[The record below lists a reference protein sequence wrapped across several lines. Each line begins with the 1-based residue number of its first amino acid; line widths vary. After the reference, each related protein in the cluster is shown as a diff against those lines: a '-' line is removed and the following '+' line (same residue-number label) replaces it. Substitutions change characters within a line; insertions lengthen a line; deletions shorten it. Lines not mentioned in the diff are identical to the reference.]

1 MQSKMPQGL
10 WSSEIILVI
19 IIITIILMFKWKFIL
34 IYYFNLPFYTSLQRV
49 FSDAADVRTQSS
61 FP

>member
-10 WSSEIILVI
+10 WSFEIILVI

-49 FSDAADVRTQSS
+49 FSDAVDVRTQNS